1 MFEEPTPL
9 PVADRALQ
17 PRLVDAVMVTY
28 QSERTLGDAL
38 AALKRCHDE
47 GLLDLVVVDNGSH
60 DATWQIIE
68 SQAAWARHRV
78 RGTNVG
84 FGRGCNAGL
93 QLVTAPFTIFV
104 NPDAIVEPA
113 ALRELLQVLQ
123 ERPSAGIV
131 GPAIIEGEEGSTC
144 LQRTGPRPTPWSIV
158 RREVPVLERRPD
170 GWPIIPGTDPVR
182 TGWVCGAVLMARTA
196 LLKDLN
202 GFDPN
207 FFLYWE
213 ETDLC
218 KRAESKNY
226 EIWAVGRAVARHV
239 QGASSS
245 FDDRKVSGCIGRHF
259 YQSRYYYLTKHYG
272 VFAASMAE
280 ASEFGLLLARTAFDI
295 LRGKGTSRIRARLEA
310 PLFSLPDG
318 IRK

>member
-1 MFEEPTPL
+1 MFEEPTSL
-9 PVADRALQ
+9 PEGESALQ
-17 PRLVDAVMVTY
+17 PRPVDAVMVTY

-47 GLLDLVVVDNGSH
+47 NLLDLIVVDNGSR

-68 SQAAWARHRV
+68 KQAAWARHRIS
-78 RGTNVG
+78 GTNVG
-84 FGRGCNAGL
+84 FGRGCNVGL

-113 ALRELLQVLQ
+113 ALRELLDFLLK
-123 ERPSAGIV
+123 RPSAGIV

-144 LQRTGPRPTPWSIV
+144 LQRTGPRPTPWSV
-158 RREVPVLERRPD
+158 VKREVPVLDRRSD
-170 GWPIIPGTDPVR
+170 SWPIIPGADPVR

-226 EIWAVGRAVARHV
+226 ETWAIGHAVARHV

-245 FDDRKVSGCIGRHF
+245 FDERKVSGCIGRHF
-259 YQSRYYYLTKHYG
+259 YQSRYYYLTKHHG
-272 VFAASMAE
+272 VLAASMAE
-280 ASEFGLLLARTAFDI
+280 VAEFGLLLARTAIDVF
-295 LRGKGTSRIRARLEA
+295 RGKGAGRIRPRLEA
-310 PLFSLPDG
+310 PLFSMPDG